1 MMVFIKWYINTVEV
15 PYKLK
20 KKNTNQES
28 WSALET
34 NENYKFVVFIRK
46 EINGQEILS
55 DSDLILDV
63 LSMYG
68 RVIW

>member
-1 MMVFIKWYINTVEV
+1 MVFIKWYINTVEV